1 MVLSEYK
8 YIKTKEILVSSG
20 MKYSV
25 KKSAKIPV
33 TLDEDQPSLGPTL
46 GTRSGTMCVHEYPCC

>member
-1 MVLSEYK
+1 VKINTSS
-8 YIKTKEILVSSG
+8 KTKEILVSSG

-33 TLDEDQPSLGPTL
+33 TLDDDQPSLGPTL
-46 GTRSGTMCVHEYPCC
+46 GTKSGTMCVHECPCC